1 VRNKENFVIWTVYF
15 NQDLSRK
22 RGRKLAKREC
32 VQNPRLEELAFAA
45 KRLGFKIVSSK
56 KARYPPCW
64 WLKDNG
70 YVMIEKVEKNK
81 LDIIREIAKEI
92 RRMRGG
98 K

>member
-22 RGRKLAKREC
+22 RGRKLPKREC
-32 VQNPRLEELAFAA
+32 VQNPKLEELVTAA
-45 KRLGFKIVSSK
+45 RKLGFQVASFK
-56 KARYPPCW
+56 KARYPSCW
-64 WLKDNG
+64 WIKDNG
-70 YVMIEKVEKNK
+70 YIMISKDAGKK